1 MPCKKSTDEC
11 SVKLLKYNRDKHLI
25 GSDLESG
32 TAETGDMRF
41 ASHCTIME
49 CTAVHFGEF
58 LSVCAWHLSDLSLV
72 YCLAADGAHT
82 LTCALM
88 LLNTDLHGHV
98 STGGLYLLSSTGL
111 ALLWSTCNQQSFVSR
126 DMSQFASFLSVH
138 VWFFPPPSVSPLLSS
153 HRPTFWPASVSLLS
167 PSSLIWFK
175 QEHCGLANIT
185 SSVS

>member
-1 MPCKKSTDEC
+1 MQRKADEC
-11 SVKLLKYNRDKHLI
+11 SVKLLKYNRDKHQI
-25 GSDLESG
+25 SSDLRSG

-49 CTAVHFGEF
+49 CTALHLGEF
-58 LSVCAWHLSDLSLV
+58 LSVRAWHLSDLSLV

-111 ALLWSTCNQQSFVSR
+111 VLLWSTCNQQSFVNS
-126 DMSQFASFLSVH
+126 DMSQFASFLLVH
-138 VWFFPPPSVSPLLSS
+138 VLFFPPPSVSPFLSS

-175 QEHCGLANIT
+175 WEHCGLANIT